1 MTPRPR
7 CCGALL
13 RDPAKSW
20 AQTDPCGPCGP
31 KGLEEVITGEELRL
45 TEPNGSRRIPRDEP
59 CDMGPW
65 PRARLITPG
74 GGRTPASST
83 PQERSFGVPILKNRY
98 CRMLCSYT
106 KPHKLVHLVARCATG
121 FGQSRDVV
129 PSQWSSCCSC
139 LSSHSRRSGPLRGS
153 RWDVPRHIAPS
164 SVWGQ
169 QFDQRHGAR

>member
-7 CCGALL
+7 CRGALL

-45 TEPNGSRRIPRDEP
+45 KEPNGSRRVPRDEP

-83 PQERSFGVPILKNRY
+83 PQERSSGRHPKGGRGWVKRTDHAPF
-98 CRMLCSYT
+98 
-106 KPHKLVHLVARCATG
+106 KLEPKWPR
-121 FGQSRDVV
+121 
-129 PSQWSSCCSC
+129 
-139 LSSHSRRSGPLRGS
+139 RGS
-153 RWDVPRHIAPS
+153 DPCAMTALVLKLSLAHGRGRLYFVRSSPDAEIRHPPQIS
-164 SVWGQ
+164 HQG
-169 QFDQRHGAR
+169 G

>member
-1 MTPRPR
+1 
-7 CCGALL
+7 L

-45 TEPNGSRRIPRDEP
+45 KEPNGSRRVPRDEP

-83 PQERSFGVPILKNRY
+83 PQERSFGVPNFKEPLLSNVVFLHQTPQIGPFSRALRDWVWPIPG
-98 CRMLCSYT
+98 RGAVPVEFML
-106 KPHKLVHLVARCATG
+106 
-121 FGQSRDVV
+121 
-129 PSQWSSCCSC
+129 
-139 LSSHSRRSGPLRGS
+139 
-153 RWDVPRHIAPS
+153 
-164 SVWGQ
+164 
-169 QFDQRHGAR
+169 